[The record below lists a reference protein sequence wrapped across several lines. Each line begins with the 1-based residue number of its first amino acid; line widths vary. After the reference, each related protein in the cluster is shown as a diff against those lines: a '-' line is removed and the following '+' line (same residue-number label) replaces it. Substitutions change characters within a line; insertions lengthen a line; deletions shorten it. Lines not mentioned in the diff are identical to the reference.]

1 MHCFTVADEGSYLA
15 VERIVKDVTHE
26 EAVWDNGVEHGCGC
40 GVAGVVFGDVVVHD
54 GAGGGCSTGGDVVV
68 VTADAG
74 VGFEEDVPVVGGVP
88 FDVEVREPVVV
99 DVVEEGDGLV
109 DDLWVVFDHDGC
121 GDSQCAGRVFFEE
134 DSPCGGEG
142 DVSSGV
148 AVSGEGPHLGFV
160 AGDELLDEE
169 GALVAGGDECAKEG
183 GEFFFAV
190 DVVDFFLAG
199 EVDVEVFG

>member
-74 VGFEEDVPVVGGVP
+74 LASKKTY
-88 FDVEVREPVVV
+88 RW
-99 DVVEEGDGLV
+99 
-109 DDLWVVFDHDGC
+109 WVV
-121 GDSQCAGRVFFEE
+121 S
-134 DSPCGGEG
+134 
-142 DVSSGV
+142 
-148 AVSGEGPHLGFV
+148 HLMS
-160 AGDELLDEE
+160 
-169 GALVAGGDECAKEG
+169 K
-183 GEFFFAV
+183 FANPW
-190 DVVDFFLAG
+190 
-199 EVDVEVFG
+199 